1 MAMAISVH
9 SFVSKAE
16 QEDPIHW
23 NMTASLVVKTAF
35 PSILLTDVRE
45 EIVDDVNRIMRRER
59 RRLVERITGE
69 DSEKNIIYALH
80 IMEEVLMAVPDEAIR
95 DKLRSI
101 TTWLNEMKLMIHAA
115 NLAAACA
122 KTEIIYNEPRHVSHR
137 AIMVK
142 EPT

>member
-16 QEDPIHW
+16 QEDPIRW

-35 PSILLTDVRE
+35 QSILLTDVRE

-59 RRLVERITGE
+59 RMLLERITGS
-69 DSEKNIIYALH
+69 DCADNIGYSLETL
-80 IMEEVLMAVPDEAIR
+80 EELMKTVQDEAIR
-95 DKLRSI
+95 CKLRI
-101 TTWLNEMKLMIHAA
+101 MKTWLNEMKLMIHAA

>member
-1 MAMAISVH
+1 
-9 SFVSKAE
+9 
-16 QEDPIHW
+16 
-23 NMTASLVVKTAF
+23 MTASLVVKTAF